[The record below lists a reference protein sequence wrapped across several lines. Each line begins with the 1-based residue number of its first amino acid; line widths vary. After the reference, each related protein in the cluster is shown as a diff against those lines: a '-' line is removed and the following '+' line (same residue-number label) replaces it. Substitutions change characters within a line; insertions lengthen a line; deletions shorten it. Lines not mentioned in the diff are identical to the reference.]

1 MKAENLRNPKMVLH
15 IPIAPSKLELLASKR
30 NRAFFLGHPVFSQ
43 VSAIF
48 QRDGANIPSPLL
60 EPPTWVRFSKNIFGG
75 FSFMLWL
82 GALLCFAHY
91 SIQVIFA

>member
-1 MKAENLRNPKMVLH
+1 MILIKFLVEYK
-15 IPIAPSKLELLASKR
+15 SKTI
-30 NRAFFLGHPVFSQ
+30 FSQ

-91 SIQVIFA
+91 SIQVIFASDWSIYSKYTPLIGQ